1 MNIKEKEEFAV
12 MKNEISHIK
21 TDLAELKINN
31 EHNFQELKSL
41 LKEHVSWEEVKYK
54 ELDGK
59 FASKLTER
67 IVYGLVGIVLTMV
80 VSALLYLVI

>member
-80 VSALLYLVI
+80 VSALLYVVI